1 MPVLVSS
8 AILFDR
14 TIPCARA
21 IRILSCNNVSERGV
35 SPRLSWSLPE
45 VPATLGLPLL
55 FAIRLWASVCLALF
69 IAFWLELDSPYWA
82 GGTAAIVCQPQ
93 LGASLRKG
101 WFRMIGTSVGAV
113 VIVVVTAC
121 FPQDRVGYLGSL
133 ALFCSLCAF
142 AATVLRNFASYAAA
156 LAGTTAAIIATA
168 NLGATG
174 GASPD
179 VFLVAINRASEICIG
194 IACAGVVLAGTD
206 LGGARRRLAAAFA
219 DLAAET
225 AAGFTRTLAGPPM
238 ASAESERRELLR
250 RIIALESAVD
260 QTLGESSH
268 VRHHALTLERAVHG
282 LLRALDGWRRIAT
295 HLSRSA
301 GQQNRAGEPI
311 LRCIPSEVR
320 LASEPG
326 ASECWISDPVA
337 PRRACESARHVLLA
351 IPADTASLRLL
362 ADETATILAGLVD
375 ALDGLALLVDCPGR
389 PLRNPRSFRPGL
401 SDWLPPLVNAA
412 RALVAIAGL
421 TVFWLATAWTSAAS
435 AMVFTAST
443 VLTLS
448 SSGDAAYGGAI
459 AAVIAIACVLPCAA
473 IMKFAL
479 LPAFETFPAFCGVLA
494 LFLIPAGFAMA
505 GSRQPIRAAV
515 FTTIAFA
522 FLPLLAPTNQM
533 SYDTAQFY
541 NSALASLAG
550 GAIAALAF
558 ALMPPL
564 SPALRTR
571 RLLALAV
578 GDLRRLAVARRLP
591 KSADWE
597 NRMYGRLLA
606 LPEQADPSE
615 RAQLLAALSVGGEII
630 HLRHFAPRFFAAA
643 KLNAALTALAR
654 GNCKISIDLL
664 RQIER
669 DLASL
674 PDTERPTA
682 TMLRMRGRLL
692 VVCEALSDHAAYF
705 KEEQNA

>member
-1 MPVLVSS
+1 MCKSHTHIELQH
-8 AILFDR
+8 
-14 TIPCARA
+14 
-21 IRILSCNNVSERGV
+21 ERDA

-45 VPATLGLPLL
+45 VLATLGLPLL

-101 WFRMIGTSVGAV
+101 WFRMIGTNVGAV
-113 VIVVVTAC
+113 AIVAVTAC

-133 ALFCSLCAF
+133 ALFCGLCAF
-142 AATVLRNFASYAAA
+142 VATVLRNFASYAAA
-156 LAGTTAAIIATA
+156 LAGTTAAIIAAA

-179 VFLVAINRASEICIG
+179 VFLVAINRASEISIG

-206 LGGARRRLAAAFA
+206 LGGARRRLAAVFA

-225 AAGFTRTLAGPPM
+225 ASRLTRSLVGPQMP
-238 ASAESERRELLR
+238 SVESERHELLH

-295 HLSRSA
+295 NLSQSA
-301 GQQNRAGEPI
+301 DPENRLGESI
-311 LRCIPSEVR
+311 LCRIPSELR
-320 LASEPG
+320 FASEPG
-326 ASECWISDPVA
+326 VSARWLSDPVA
-337 PRRACESARHVLLA
+337 PRRACESAMHVLLA
-351 IPADTASLRLL
+351 MPADSASLRLL
-362 ADETATILAGLVD
+362 ADETATILAGLAD

-389 PLRNPRSFRPGL
+389 RPRNSRNPRSFRPGL

-412 RALVAIAGL
+412 RALVAMAAL
-421 TVFWLATAWTSAAS
+421 TVFWLATAWPSAAS
-435 AMVFTAST
+435 AIVFAAST

-448 SSGDAAYGGAI
+448 SSGDAAYAGAI
-459 AAVIAIACVLPCAA
+459 VAVIAIACVLPCAA
-473 IMKFAL
+473 IMKFAM
-479 LPAFETFPAFCGVLA
+479 LPAFETFPALCGVLG

-505 GSRQPIRAAV
+505 GSRQPVTAAV
-515 FTTIAFA
+515 FTTIAFV

-541 NSALASLAG
+541 NTALASIAG
-550 GAIAALAF
+550 GGIAVLAF
-558 ALMPPL
+558 ALVPPL
-564 SPALRTR
+564 SPTLRAR
-571 RLLALAV
+571 RLLALALR
-578 GDLRRLAVARRLP
+578 DLRRLAVARRLP

-615 RAQLLAALSVGGEII
+615 RAQLLAALSVGDDVI
-630 HLRHFAPRFFAAA
+630 HLRHFAPRFAAA
-643 KLNAALTALAR
+643 AQLDAALKAFAR
-654 GNCKISIDLL
+654 GNSEISIGLL
-664 RQIER
+664 GQIER
-669 DLASL
+669 NLAS
-674 PDTERPTA
+674 RPAADRSKA
-682 TMLRMRGRLL
+682 TMLRMRGRIL
-692 VVCEALSDHAAYF
+692 VACEALSDHAVYF
-705 KEEQNA
+705 EREQSA

>member
-1 MPVLVSS
+1 MCKSHSHIELQY
-8 AILFDR
+8 
-14 TIPCARA
+14 
-21 IRILSCNNVSERGV
+21 ERGG

-45 VPATLGLPLL
+45 VLATLGLPLL

-101 WFRMIGTSVGAV
+101 WFRMIGTTVGAV
-113 VIVVVTAC
+113 TIIVITAC
-121 FPQDRVGYLGSL
+121 FPQDRAGYLVSL
-133 ALFCSLCAF
+133 ALFCGLCAF

-156 LAGTTAAIIATA
+156 LAGTTAAIIAAA

-174 GASPD
+174 GASAD

-194 IACAGVVLAGTD
+194 IVCAGVVLAGTD

-225 AAGFTRTLAGPPM
+225 ASGFTRTLAGPQMP
-238 ASAESERRELLR
+238 SAESERHELLR
-250 RIIALESAVD
+250 RVIALESAVD

-268 VRHHALTLERAVHG
+268 VRNHALTLERAVHG
-282 LLRALDGWRRIAT
+282 LLKALDGWRRVAT
-295 HLSRSA
+295 HLSRS
-301 GQQNRAGEPI
+301 GDQEIRLGEAI
-311 LRCIPSEVR
+311 LCRIPSEMR

-326 ASECWISDPVA
+326 VSERWMSDPLA
-337 PRRACESARHVLLA
+337 PRRACETALHVLLTM
-351 IPADTASLRLL
+351 PADTASLRLL

-389 PLRNPRSFRPGL
+389 RPRNPRSFRPGL

-412 RALVAIAGL
+412 RALVAIATL

-435 AMVFTAST
+435 AIVFTAST

-448 SSGDAAYGGAI
+448 SSGDAAYAGAI
-459 AAVIAIACVLPCAA
+459 VAVIAIACVLPCAA
-473 IMKFAL
+473 IMKFAM
-479 LPAFETFPAFCGVLA
+479 LPAFETFPAFCGVLG

-505 GSRQPIRAAV
+505 GSRQPVTATV
-515 FTTIAFA
+515 FTTIAFV

-533 SYDTAQFY
+533 SYETAQFY
-541 NSALASLAG
+541 NSALASIAG
-550 GAIAALAF
+550 GGIAALAF
-558 ALMPPL
+558 ALVPPL

-571 RLLALAV
+571 RLLALALR
-578 GDLRRLAVARRLP
+578 DLRRLAVARRLP
-591 KSADWE
+591 TSADWE

-630 HLRHFAPRFFAAA
+630 HLRHFAPRFAAEA
-643 KLNAALTALAR
+643 QLNAALKALVR
-654 GNCKISIDLL
+654 GNCEISISLL
-664 RQIER
+664 RQIET
-669 DLASL
+669 DLAFRSY
-674 PDTERPTA
+674 PERLAA
-682 TMLRMRGRLL
+682 TMLRMRGRIL
-692 VVCEALSDHAAYF
+692 VVCEALSDQAAYF
-705 KEEQNA
+705 KEEQSA